1 MLRIQS
7 LVWIAYVGAFERKR
21 EQPSYIRRA
30 HLSLMTVFCVGF
42 GDKEDDMST
51 TFVVS
56 VVRWQKTMKR
66 SLFYFGENEGV
77 VLLLE
82 ERMVMIGNRQ
92 LLYVI

>member
-1 MLRIQS
+1 
-7 LVWIAYVGAFERKR
+7 
-21 EQPSYIRRA
+21 
-30 HLSLMTVFCVGF
+30 MTVFCVGF
-42 GDKEDDMST
+42 SDKEDNMST
-51 TFVVS
+51 TFVVF

-77 VLLLE
+77 ILLSE